1 MINRREEGDGLIGL
15 TLVTLIVLTYGV
27 PLLFGWFGFYGD
39 DWIYIYNQ
47 RLAGAKSF
55 VEFVRWDRPFSAWVY
70 VLSGA
75 AFGTS
80 PILYHVLILAQRVF
94 AAILFFATFRILFPK
109 RRLAVAAASF
119 LFALY
124 PGFKQQPIAVQFILH
139 FASMDLCLLSMWW
152 MVRVAVGRVNG
163 PRAAVGTVFMAL
175 LAALGLFSCEYF
187 TGWEL
192 LRPALIWVALSG
204 HGSENLS
211 SMRRLTAVIRAWF
224 PYLLGT
230 AGFLIW
236 RVFIFSFQT
245 YQPKLLNELNDS
257 PAQGLATMTR
267 RVLSDL
273 NVVTIETFRNT
284 FKQPSGLGR
293 RLIFGGVILV
303 SFTVL
308 TIVFRSIPSSVSDT
322 ADDSQGERRDLG
334 WLVVLG
340 CLALLTAGVP
350 FWATLLPIET
360 SFPWDRSTLPFGFGV
375 ALLFAGLVGAFFR
388 RGAAPF
394 VFAFL
399 VALSAGSHAV
409 NAMIYH
415 DETAKLNDYFW
426 QLSWRA
432 PAIQS
437 GTTVV
442 SADIPLD
449 RTSDND
455 LTPILNWQYAP
466 NLRGFAYDYKYFD
479 LHLRYRDYFVEMA
492 EGEPFQHDY
501 RSHRFA
507 GNTGQI
513 LALTYKV
520 GGCLWVLSGRD
531 AAFPGLGA
539 DLASLIPRSDFQWI
553 QLETASPAIPPA
565 AIGAEPEHGYC
576 YAFQQLRKAEQA
588 DNLGS
593 AREIVTQV
601 EAEGLA
607 AQAHD
612 PFDLIPLVSAA
623 AALGEDGLAREY
635 ADRVL
640 AHDGN
645 RGFLCSYLKRAIYS
659 GESAETRGELSAAIG
674 CDD

>member
-1 MINRREEGDGLIGL
+1 MTDSREKKDGLIVL
-15 TLVTLIVLTYGV
+15 ALAALIVLTYGLPV
-27 PLLFGWFGFYGD
+27 LFGWFGFYGD

-47 RLAGAKSF
+47 QAAGAKSF
-55 VEFVRWDRPFSAWVY
+55 IEFVRWDRPFSAWVY

-80 PILYHVLILAQRVF
+80 VTMYHVLILAQRVI

-152 MVRVAVGRVNG
+152 MVRVAAGRERG
-163 PRAAVGTVFMAL
+163 FRAAIGTVFMAL

-192 LRPALIWVALSG
+192 LRPALIWAALSVREPG
-204 HGSENLS
+204 ITP
-211 SMRRLTAVIRAWF
+211 LTKRFAAAVRIWF
-224 PYLLGT
+224 PHLIGT

-245 YQPKLLNELNDS
+245 YQPKLLNELNES
-257 PAQGLATMTR
+257 PTQGIVTMIR

-284 FKQPSGLGR
+284 FKQPSGAGR
-293 RLIFGGVILV
+293 RAVFGGVLIA
-303 SFTVL
+303 SFAIL
-308 TIVFRSIPSSVSDT
+308 TIVLRMIQSSSSNT
-322 ADDSQGERRDLG
+322 ADDDQDERRDLG
-334 WLVVLG
+334 AFIFLG
-340 CLALLTAGVP
+340 GLALVTAGIP

-360 SFPWDRSTLPFGFGV
+360 SFPWDRSTLPFGFGA

-388 RGAAPF
+388 RGVVPF

-399 VALSAGSHAV
+399 IALSVGAHAV
-409 NAMIYH
+409 NAMVYH
-415 DETAKLNDYFW
+415 DEAVKLNDYFW

-432 PAIQS
+432 SAIQP
-437 GTTVV
+437 GTTIV

-466 NLRGFAYDYKYFD
+466 NLKGTAYEYKYFD
-479 LHLRYRDYFVEMA
+479 LHLRYQDYFVKMA
-492 EGEPFQHDY
+492 DDQAFQHDY
-501 RSHRFA
+501 RSHQFA

-520 GGCLWVLSGRD
+520 DGCLWVLSNRD
-531 AAFPGLGA
+531 AAFPGLSA
-539 DLASLIPRSDFQWI
+539 ELAALVPRSDLKWI
-553 QLETASPAIPPA
+553 ELETSSSAVPPA
-565 AIGAEPEHGYC
+565 AIGSEPARSYC

-588 DNLGS
+588 DDLES
-593 AREIVTQV
+593 ARRILNQV

-607 AQAHD
+607 DRAHD

-623 AALGEDGLAREY
+623 AALGEEDLAREY

-640 AHDGN
+640 AHAGN
-645 RGFLCSYLKRAIYS
+645 RDFLCSQLNQKIYS
-659 GESAETRGELSAAIG
+659 GENAGIKGEISVAVG
-674 CDD
+674 CYE